1 MGPTANEIERHIARE
16 RGALDRDI
24 NELQTRVQNATNWRW
39 QVRRKPLAALAVA
52 LAGGF
57 VAARVF
63 RPIGRRNISY
73 ANYREPQRSTNRAR
87 SVMLGFAM
95 AMGMRRLATLLR
107 S

>member
-1 MGPTANEIERHIARE
+1 VGPTANEIERHIARE

-39 QVRRKPLAALAVA
+39 QVRSKPLVALAVA

-57 VAARVF
+57 VAARMV
-63 RPIGRRNISY
+63 RPGAHRNMDY
-73 ANYREPQRSTNRAR
+73 AAYRDPQRPANRTR
-87 SVMLGFAM
+87 SAMLGFAM
-95 AMGMRRLATLLR
+95 AMGMRRLACFLR